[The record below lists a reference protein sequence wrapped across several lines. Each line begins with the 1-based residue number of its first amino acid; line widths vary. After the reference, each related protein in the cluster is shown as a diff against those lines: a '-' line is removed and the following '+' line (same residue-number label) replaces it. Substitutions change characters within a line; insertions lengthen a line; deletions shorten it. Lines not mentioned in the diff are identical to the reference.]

1 MDDAYLSKLNVDQPG
16 LKPEFTKETL
26 NYSIQ
31 VASKIQMLNIQATA
45 SDKGASFSIKNLANN
60 SFGEECKLN
69 DGDNKIQIECT
80 SEDGTIKKYFIDCFK
95 LLASSA
101 QLNSLELNQEFTLK
115 PRFEPN
121 TFEYETNAKY
131 ACKEVHLKAN
141 VIDPEC
147 TIEIMCN
154 NKALTY
160 NQQNN
165 NNICLLN
172 YGFSEIQIKLTSP
185 DKATILVY
193 KIIINRDLFPR
204 LTSFL
209 NIKDKYELEDSISL
223 GALSRS
229 CTNNDLNYSFLFLN
243 FMQNI
248 SNHDDVLN
256 IFNSLSNNFGFNLN
270 LENKIAHSFIRVPYL
285 NGSKCAG
292 VYS

>member
-1 MDDAYLSKLNVDQPG
+1 MDDAYLSKLSVDQPG
-16 LKPEFTKETL
+16 LKPEFKKETL
-26 NYSIQ
+26 NYFIQ
-31 VASKIQMLNIQATA
+31 VASKIQILNIQATA

-69 DGDNKIQIECT
+69 DGENKIQIECT

-101 QLNSLELNQEFTLK
+101 QLNSLELSLEFNLK
-115 PRFEPN
+115 PLFEPN
-121 TFEYETNAKY
+121 IFEYETNTKY
-131 ACKEVHLKAN
+131 ACKEVNLKTN

-165 NNICLLN
+165 VCLLN

-185 DKATILVY
+185 NKATIQVY

-229 CTNNDLNYSFLFLN
+229 YTTNDLNYSFLFLN
-243 FMQNI
+243 FMQKI

-256 IFNSLSNNFGFNLN
+256 IFNSLNNNFGFNLN
-270 LENKIAHSFIRVPYL
+270 LENKISDSFIRVPYL
-285 NGSKCAG
+285 NGSKCIG

>member
-16 LKPEFTKETL
+16 LKPEFKKETL

-31 VASKIQMLNIQATA
+31 VASKIQILNIQATA

-69 DGDNKIQIECT
+69 DGENKIQIECT

-101 QLNSLELNQEFTLK
+101 QLNSLELSLEFNLK
-115 PRFEPN
+115 PLFEPN
-121 TFEYETNAKY
+121 IFEYETNTKY
-131 ACKEVHLKAN
+131 ACKEVNLKTN

-165 NNICLLN
+165 VCLLN

-185 DKATILVY
+185 NKATIQVY

-229 CTNNDLNYSFLFLN
+229 YTNNDLNYSFLFLN
-243 FMQNI
+243 FMQKI
-248 SNHDDVLN
+248 SNYDDVLN
-256 IFNSLSNNFGFNLN
+256 IFNSLNNNFGFNLN
-270 LENKIAHSFIRVPYL
+270 LENKISDSFIRVPYL
-285 NGSKCAG
+285 NGSKCGG